1 MKRVAVLGLLGL
13 ISWSA
18 HADLNA
24 PGWRSGA
31 AISFGTFKGDD
42 VPAPELGN
50 KFIDDNANGFK
61 LYGQYLFN
69 DWLGMEGAYHYT
81 GEFEDSSKSLSLPG
95 KLKLS
100 FSGFS
105 LQGILYVPMP
115 SDEVQVY
122 VKAGFYDFDD
132 ELSLEGSTISNSSES
147 GLVAGAGA
155 VIEIS
160 DHWGIRA
167 DLDWFDAKAG
177 DLSSVNFGVQY
188 SF

>member
-1 MKRVAVLGLLGL
+1 MKRVVVLGLLGL

-18 HADLNA
+18 HADLNT
-24 PGWRSGA
+24 PGWRGGA
-31 AISFGTFKGDD
+31 AISFATFKGDD

-50 KFIDDNANGFK
+50 KFIDDNSSGFK

-69 DWLGMEGAYHYT
+69 NWFGIEGAYHHP
-81 GEFEDSSKSLSLPG
+81 GEFEDQSKSLSLPG

-100 FSGFS
+100 FDGFS
-105 LQGILYVPMP
+105 LQGLLYIPMP

-132 ELSLEGSTISNSSES
+132 DLGLGGSTISSSSES

-160 DHWGIRA
+160 EHWGIRA
-167 DLDWFDAKAG
+167 DFDWFDAKVG
-177 DLSSVNFGVQY
+177 DLSSVNLGVQY